1 MNLSYWETNTYF
13 SNIDILIIG
22 SGIVGLSSALEL
34 KARNNALK
42 ILVIER
48 GFLPSGA
55 SSKNAGFACFGSIS
69 EILDDIENDSEKNVL
84 ELVDRR
90 WRGLKKLRSILGDEK
105 IDYKNWGGFE
115 IFTDESIYEKCNK
128 KINHLNSVMSDIIG
142 SKEIYKNVDKKIE
155 KFNFKNI
162 SHLIENKFEGQINT
176 GKMIFN
182 LTKKVQES
190 GVIVL
195 NSLTVKNI
203 EEETNQVKVTLNEN
217 IKLKVKKVLVATNGF
232 AKQLLPELNVNP
244 ARAQVL
250 ITKPIKN
257 LKIKGTFHYDQG
269 YYYFRNIENRILLGG
284 GRNTDFKGEET
295 TEMVTTENI
304 QHKLEELLESTIIPD
319 TKYIVDQRWSGIMGV
334 GNQKTTI
341 VKAISKNIFCAV
353 RMGGM
358 GVAIGSLVGQDAAEM
373 IAKEL

>member
-304 QHKLEELLESTIIPD
+304 QRKLEELLKSTIIPD

>member
-142 SKEIYKNVDKKIE
+142 SKEIYKDVDKKIE

-244 ARAQVL
+244 ARAQAL

-295 TEMVTTENI
+295 TEMITTENI
-304 QHKLEELLESTIIPD
+304 QRKLEELLESTIIPD

-373 IAKEL
+373 IAKDL